1 MRYAILSDIHG
12 NLAALRQAIKRIEEK
27 GCDRIICLG
36 DVVGYGPFPNE
47 CCEVIQKTAD
57 VCLLGNHDAAVAG
70 LMDTEYFNRYAKE
83 AIAWSAQVLSEA
95 SRSFI
100 IGLPFTAEE
109 NDLLFVHSSPNKPNE
124 WNYVLSLDDAFE
136 QFSTL
141 QQRVCFIGH
150 SHRPEVWISRE
161 SGLPEHRSAKH
172 IRIARDARH
181 IINVGSIGQP
191 RDNNPESCFGIYDA
205 DTGWFDLQR
214 VPYDIAETQKAMSE
228 RGLPEFLIERL
239 QFGK

>member
-1 MRYAILSDIHG
+1 MRYAIISDIHG
-12 NLAALRQAIKRIEEK
+12 NLAALQHVIKKIEEK

-47 CCEVIQKTAD
+47 CCDIIQKTAD
-57 VCLLGNHDAAVAG
+57 VCLLGNHDAAVVG
-70 LMDTEYFNRYAKE
+70 LMDVDYFNRYAKS
-83 AIAWSAQVLSEA
+83 AIAWSAQVLNEA

-100 IGLPFTAEE
+100 TGLPFTAEE
-109 NDLLFVHSSPNKPNE
+109 DDLLFVHASPKEPNE
-124 WNYVLSLDDAFE
+124 WQYVLSLDDAFE
-136 QFSTL
+136 QFSAL

-150 SHRPEVWISRE
+150 SHVPVVWILRE

-172 IRIARDARH
+172 FRTVRGARH
-181 IINVGSIGQP
+181 IINVGSVGQP
-191 RDNNPESCFGIYDA
+191 RDNNPEAGFGIYDT
-205 DTGWFDLQR
+205 DTGWFELQR
-214 VPYDIAETQKAMSE
+214 TPYDIAETQKAMSE